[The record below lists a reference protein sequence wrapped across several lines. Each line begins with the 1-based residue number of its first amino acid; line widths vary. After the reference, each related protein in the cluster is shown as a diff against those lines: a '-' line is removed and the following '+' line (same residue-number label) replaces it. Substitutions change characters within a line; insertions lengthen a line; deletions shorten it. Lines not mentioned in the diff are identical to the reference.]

1 MWLRNIHWR
10 SVYSLN
16 NFVIVA
22 ESFWGVFQCLFFFYT
37 DPVQGRRPPEGV
49 GAVAE
54 NVGGQGLGNEG
65 QGHVVERG
73 EGHERGMEGMADTD
87 QRLCVNSFHVNM
99 YFTYTLQNIFV
110 INQMCSFSL
119 SNKISNYSLHV
130 LFFIL
135 LFFSVIL
142 VHCTPIV

>member
-1 MWLRNIHWR
+1 M
-10 SVYSLN
+10 S
-16 NFVIVA
+16 
-22 ESFWGVFQCLFFFYT
+22 FFFYT

-110 INQMCSFSL
+110 INQKCSFSL

-135 LFFSVIL
+135 LFFFSYT
-142 VHCTPIV
+142 CTLYTNCLIQYAF

>member
-1 MWLRNIHWR
+1 MQKI
-10 SVYSLN
+10 SEVYFN
-16 NFVIVA
+16 VWV
-22 ESFWGVFQCLFFFYT
+22 FFYS
-37 DPVQGRRPPEGV
+37 DPAQGRRPPEGV
-49 GAVAE
+49 VAVAE
-54 NVGGQGLGNEG
+54 SVGGQGLGNEG

-99 YFTYTLQNIFV
+99 YFTYTLRNIFV

-130 LFFIL
+130 LFFHSS
-135 LFFSVIL
+135 FFSVIL

>member
-1 MWLRNIHWR
+1 MLQKV
-10 SVYSLN
+10 SEVYFN
-16 NFVIVA
+16 V
-22 ESFWGVFQCLFFFYT
+22 WFFFYT

-54 NVGGQGLGNEG
+54 SVGGQGLGNEG

-119 SNKISNYSLHV
+119 SNKSQIIHYMYYFSFFFFFQLYLYIVHQ
-130 LFFIL
+130 LFNSIGFLETDFLNLDI
-135 LFFSVIL
+135 
-142 VHCTPIV
+142 